1 MRSWIKTVVL
11 VLLTIGVTGCGFTGK
26 QPQTALELV
35 DMMEAEL
42 AKVESYTA
50 DTSFN
55 VKLGV
60 LEVMNI
66 SDKTD
71 KVMAPLRTFST
82 LKNGIQEPKLTYLVN
97 DELYQFLNEKW
108 VKRPESEAKE
118 YARFYS
124 NNTNIL
130 STDIKDNGFGEK
142 DMVMTKEGNNY
153 ILKIN
158 MIPNSGTDQE
168 EGKVKFTVECVIDSK
183 TLLPVKLTKNSITE
197 EGTENLSDGISTT
210 IVQYS
215 NYNKV
220 KEIILPKEAESAV
233 VEPSK

>member
-1 MRSWIKTVVL
+1 
-11 VLLTIGVTGCGFTGK
+11 
-26 QPQTALELV
+26 
-35 DMMEAEL
+35 MMEAEF

-55 VKLGV
+55 VKYGV

-71 KVMAPLRTFST
+71 KVMAPLRIFMTF
-82 LKNGIQEPKLTYLVN
+82 KNVIDPQPTLTYLVN
-97 DELYQFLNEKW
+97 DELYQFLDDKW

-118 YARFYS
+118 YTRFYS
-124 NNTNIL
+124 NNMNIL

-142 DMVMTKEGNNY
+142 DMVMTKEGKNY

-168 EGKVKFTVECVIDSK
+168 ESKVKFTVECVIDSK
-183 TLLPVKLTKNSITE
+183 TLLPVKLTKNSISE
-197 EGTENLSDGISTT
+197 EGTENLSDGSSTT

-220 KEIILPKEAESAV
+220 DEIILPKEAESAV